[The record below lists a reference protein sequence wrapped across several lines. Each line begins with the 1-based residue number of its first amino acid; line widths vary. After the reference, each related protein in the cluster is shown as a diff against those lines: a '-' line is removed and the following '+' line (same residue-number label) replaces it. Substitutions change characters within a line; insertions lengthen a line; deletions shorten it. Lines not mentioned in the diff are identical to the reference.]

1 MPDALSLR
9 EDKSFDGIYLWC
21 EIIFGPSCD
30 VRDARIIL
38 EAFRRYPSGFNVI
51 FLSCRNIL
59 QQRSRG
65 REKQIE
71 ISSRNRTKL
80 YEFVDIEKQIESECC
95 RKRWISVCTCIAL
108 PQILSTNSLLTLFP
122 AYIRC
127 RALSISRDVRRNSHC
142 GEKTSGHYC
151 KETAWR
157 EHEINALNR
166 QNSIFIPF
174 S

>member
-1 MPDALSLR
+1 LFILYNDDNTSVHFAKISTKSKYYPLR
-9 EDKSFDGIYLWC
+9 
-21 EIIFGPSCD
+21 IF
-30 VRDARIIL
+30 
-38 EAFRRYPSGFNVI
+38 EASNRYPSGFNVI

-65 REKQIE
+65 ARGETGREKQIE
-71 ISSRNRTKL
+71 ISSRDRTKL

-122 AYIRC
+122 AYVRC
-127 RALSISRDVRRNSHC
+127 RALSISRDVRWNSHC
-142 GEKTSGHYC
+142 GERTSGHYC

-157 EHEINALNR
+157 EREIDAPNR
-166 QNSIFIPF
+166 QNSIFVSF
-174 S
+174 L